1 MVNFLEEIGKQYPHV
16 SFAIA
21 FEIEQDLE
29 GLEEERNVEINRNF
43 VRRCVRIGK
52 EIHKLRATAKRLT
65 VHVVIEDGQQFHCR
79 HRQVLL
85 NKAVKRQRSL
95 PKYIYYG
102 ED

>member
-1 MVNFLEEIGKQYPHV
+1 MVKFLEDIGKEYPHV

-29 GLEEERNVEINRNF
+29 GLEEQESLQINATF

-52 EIHKLRATAKRLT
+52 EIRKLRATAERLS
-65 VHVVIEDGQQFHCR
+65 VHVVIEDGRQLHCR
-79 HRQVLL
+79 HTQILF
-85 NKAVKRQRSL
+85 NKAIKRERSL
-95 PKYIYYG
+95 PKDIYYG

>member
-1 MVNFLEEIGKQYPHV
+1 MVKFLEEIGKQYPHV

-29 GLEEERNVEINRNF
+29 GLEEQESLQINATF

-52 EIHKLRATAKRLT
+52 EINKLRDTAKRLA

-85 NKAVKRQRSL
+85 NKAVKRERAL
-95 PKYIYYG
+95 PKNIYYG